1 MRHFLI
7 LFGVTIALAVSAFT
21 IHYAWNGTSHR
32 ATDDPAG
39 EMEWLRSEFNLDAD
53 QFERVWAIHQEYQP
67 ICQSLCDRVVQAK
80 TDLEGALL
88 AASSYSEQVDEKLV
102 RFSRVK
108 EECHRSMLQHVY
120 EVAAVMSPEDRMRYL
135 AMAKAQITREV
146 HAQP

>member
-1 MRHFLI
+1 MRHVLI
-7 LFGVTIALAVSAFT
+7 LCSVTVALAVSAFT
-21 IHYAWNGTSHR
+21 IHYSWNGTSPG
-32 ATDDPAG
+32 AAVVPAS

-80 TDLEGALL
+80 ADLEGALL

-135 AMAKAQITREV
+135 AMAKAQITRET
-146 HAQP
+146 HANP